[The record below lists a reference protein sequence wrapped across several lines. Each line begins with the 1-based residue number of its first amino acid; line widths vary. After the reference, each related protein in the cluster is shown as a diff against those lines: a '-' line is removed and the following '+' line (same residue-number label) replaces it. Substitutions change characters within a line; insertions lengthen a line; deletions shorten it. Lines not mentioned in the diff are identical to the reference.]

1 MRFFE
6 PVPSLSSGHT
16 LASFGLIVSC
26 LVFALNND
34 ALGHPVGMLRIN
46 SSLFLETRG
55 PLFLTATNSLL
66 SPAQIHLK
74 RGKELRRHDDMA
86 GAIEKFREAVRLQ
99 PNWADAH
106 AALASALIAQ
116 ERYEEGLEEYR
127 LASRLNPE
135 DVGLHLLFGLALGNH
150 YIKNGKKDASLLE
163 TAVTELRFV
172 IRLEPGN
179 PIAYAGLGVA
189 LLEQRAWD
197 EAAAVL
203 REATLLAPNLPEAHG
218 QLGYALEQKGELQE
232 AVMEYRKALYLE
244 PGDQETRDRLE
255 TILDRLKARM
265 N

>member
-6 PVPSLSSGHT
+6 PVPSLSSRHT
-16 LASFGLIVSC
+16 LVSFGLIVSC
-26 LVFALNND
+26 LVFALHND
-34 ALGHPVGMLRIN
+34 ALGQPFGMLRNN
-46 SSLFLETRG
+46 SNFFIGTRG
-55 PLFLTATNSLL
+55 PLFLTATNSSL

-86 GAIEKFREAVRLQ
+86 GAVEEFREAVRLQ

-106 AALASALIAQ
+106 AALASALITQ
-116 ERYEEGLEEYR
+116 ERYEEGLEAYR
-127 LASRLNPE
+127 LASRLKPE

-150 YIKNGKKDASLLE
+150 YIKTGKKDASLLE

-197 EAAAVL
+197 EATAAL
-203 REATLLAPNLPEAHG
+203 RKAILLAPNLPEAHG
-218 QLGYALEQKGELQE
+218 QLGYVLEQKGELAE
-232 AVMEYRKALYLE
+232 AITEYQRALQLD
-244 PGDQETRDRLE
+244 PGDEETRTRLE
-255 TILDRLKARM
+255 KVLQQSKARRS
-265 N
+265 